1 MTDEK
6 KKLFKAF
13 GKLFLA
19 CSRTDEVLIC
29 LQCLDKTRKLTVDTR
44 IVDQGQYLLPAARA
58 KLAPQGITV
67 QTQSMGKSSREFE
80 RGPKAD
86 IHVILQALIP

>member
-13 GKLFLA
+13 SKLFLA

-29 LQCLDKTRKLTVDTR
+29 LQYLDETRKLTVDAR
-44 IVDQGQYLLPAARA
+44 IGDQGQYLLSAARA
-58 KLAPQGITV
+58 NLA
-67 QTQSMGKSSREFE
+67 S
-80 RGPKAD
+80 
-86 IHVILQALIP
+86 